1 MVVGFVFTY
10 CCPIL
15 FPGIQPLRLGNILPF
30 QRELQEDMHGLG
42 GPVVGGQRMRAGIA
56 RSGGAHPT

>member
-1 MVVGFVFTY
+1 MVVGFDRTY

-15 FPGIQPLRLGNILPF
+15 FACIQPLRLGNILPF
-30 QRELQEDMHGLG
+30 QRELQEDMHGAG
-42 GPVVGGQRMRAGIA
+42 SPVGGGQRMRAEIA